1 MDNET
6 NEMNFHEMA
15 LEDLEKLKEYLLDS
29 RNIEELS
36 TDRGDLN
43 NRILLIDKAIV
54 NKKQQQL
61 NGYYFADLKLI
72 KSKNTPHITVKNRSN
87 NNFRTLQAF
96 KNKVNDEGILQDLK
110 KKEYYV
116 KPSRA
121 KRLKSENA
129 EKQRTKDLNKDIKN
143 ALKKQNDLFF

>member
-1 MDNET
+1 M
-6 NEMNFHEMA
+6 
-15 LEDLEKLKEYLLDS
+15 S
-29 RNIEELS
+29 
-36 TDRGDLN
+36 
-43 NRILLIDKAIV
+43 
-54 NKKQQQL
+54 
-61 NGYYFADLKLI
+61 
-72 KSKNTPHITVKNRSN
+72 KSIPHITVKNRSN
-87 NNFRTLQAF
+87 NNFRTLQSF

-143 ALKKQNDLFF
+143 ALKKQNDLFS

>member
-1 MDNET
+1 M
-6 NEMNFHEMA
+6 
-15 LEDLEKLKEYLLDS
+15 S
-29 RNIEELS
+29 
-36 TDRGDLN
+36 
-43 NRILLIDKAIV
+43 
-54 NKKQQQL
+54 
-61 NGYYFADLKLI
+61 
-72 KSKNTPHITVKNRSN
+72 KSTPHITIKNRNN
-87 NNFRTLQAF
+87 NNFKTLQAF

-110 KKEYYV
+110 KKEYFV

>member
-1 MDNET
+1 M
-6 NEMNFHEMA
+6 
-15 LEDLEKLKEYLLDS
+15 S
-29 RNIEELS
+29 
-36 TDRGDLN
+36 
-43 NRILLIDKAIV
+43 
-54 NKKQQQL
+54 
-61 NGYYFADLKLI
+61 
-72 KSKNTPHITVKNRSN
+72 KSTPHITIKNRNN

-110 KKEYYV
+110 KKEYFV

-143 ALKKQNDLFF
+143 ALKKQNDLLS

>member
-1 MDNET
+1 M
-6 NEMNFHEMA
+6 
-15 LEDLEKLKEYLLDS
+15 
-29 RNIEELS
+29 
-36 TDRGDLN
+36 
-43 NRILLIDKAIV
+43 
-54 NKKQQQL
+54 
-61 NGYYFADLKLI
+61 
-72 KSKNTPHITVKNRSN
+72 SKNTPHITVKNRSN
-87 NNFRTLQAF
+87 NNFRTLQSF

-121 KRLKSENA
+121 KRFKSENA

>member
-1 MDNET
+1 MI
-6 NEMNFHEMA
+6 M
-15 LEDLEKLKEYLLDS
+15 S
-29 RNIEELS
+29 
-36 TDRGDLN
+36 
-43 NRILLIDKAIV
+43 
-54 NKKQQQL
+54 
-61 NGYYFADLKLI
+61 
-72 KSKNTPHITVKNRSN
+72 KSTPHITIKNRNN
-87 NNFRTLQAF
+87 NNFKTFQAF

-143 ALKKQNDLFF
+143 ALKKQNDLFS

>member
-1 MDNET
+1 M
-6 NEMNFHEMA
+6 
-15 LEDLEKLKEYLLDS
+15 S
-29 RNIEELS
+29 
-36 TDRGDLN
+36 
-43 NRILLIDKAIV
+43 
-54 NKKQQQL
+54 
-61 NGYYFADLKLI
+61 
-72 KSKNTPHITVKNRSN
+72 KSTPHITVTNRSN
-87 NNFRTLQAF
+87 NNFRTLQTF

-143 ALKKQNDLFF
+143 ALKKQNDLFS

>member
-1 MDNET
+1 M
-6 NEMNFHEMA
+6 
-15 LEDLEKLKEYLLDS
+15 S
-29 RNIEELS
+29 
-36 TDRGDLN
+36 
-43 NRILLIDKAIV
+43 
-54 NKKQQQL
+54 
-61 NGYYFADLKLI
+61 
-72 KSKNTPHITVKNRSN
+72 KSTPHITVTNRSN
-87 NNFRTLQAF
+87 NNFRTLQSF

>member
-1 MDNET
+1 M
-6 NEMNFHEMA
+6 
-15 LEDLEKLKEYLLDS
+15 S
-29 RNIEELS
+29 
-36 TDRGDLN
+36 
-43 NRILLIDKAIV
+43 
-54 NKKQQQL
+54 
-61 NGYYFADLKLI
+61 
-72 KSKNTPHITVKNRSN
+72 KSTPHITVTNRSN
-87 NNFRTLQAF
+87 NNFRTLQSF

-110 KKEYYV
+110 KKEYFV

>member
-1 MDNET
+1 MI
-6 NEMNFHEMA
+6 M
-15 LEDLEKLKEYLLDS
+15 
-29 RNIEELS
+29 
-36 TDRGDLN
+36 
-43 NRILLIDKAIV
+43 
-54 NKKQQQL
+54 
-61 NGYYFADLKLI
+61 
-72 KSKNTPHITVKNRSN
+72 SKNTPHITIKNRSN
-87 NNFRTLQAF
+87 NNFKTLQAF

-110 KKEYYV
+110 KKEYFV

>member
-1 MDNET
+1 M
-6 NEMNFHEMA
+6 
-15 LEDLEKLKEYLLDS
+15 
-29 RNIEELS
+29 
-36 TDRGDLN
+36 
-43 NRILLIDKAIV
+43 
-54 NKKQQQL
+54 
-61 NGYYFADLKLI
+61 
-72 KSKNTPHITVKNRSN
+72 SKNIPHITVTNRSN
-87 NNFRTLQAF
+87 NNFRTLQSF

-110 KKEYYV
+110 KKEYFV

>member
-1 MDNET
+1 MI
-6 NEMNFHEMA
+6 M
-15 LEDLEKLKEYLLDS
+15 
-29 RNIEELS
+29 
-36 TDRGDLN
+36 
-43 NRILLIDKAIV
+43 
-54 NKKQQQL
+54 
-61 NGYYFADLKLI
+61 
-72 KSKNTPHITVKNRSN
+72 SKNTPHITIKNRNN
-87 NNFRTLQAF
+87 NNFKTFQAF

-143 ALKKQNDLFF
+143 ALKKQNDLFS

>member
-1 MDNET
+1 M
-6 NEMNFHEMA
+6 
-15 LEDLEKLKEYLLDS
+15 
-29 RNIEELS
+29 
-36 TDRGDLN
+36 
-43 NRILLIDKAIV
+43 
-54 NKKQQQL
+54 
-61 NGYYFADLKLI
+61 
-72 KSKNTPHITVKNRSN
+72 SKNTPHITVKNRSN
-87 NNFRTLQAF
+87 NNFRTLQSF

>member
-1 MDNET
+1 M
-6 NEMNFHEMA
+6 
-15 LEDLEKLKEYLLDS
+15 S
-29 RNIEELS
+29 
-36 TDRGDLN
+36 
-43 NRILLIDKAIV
+43 
-54 NKKQQQL
+54 
-61 NGYYFADLKLI
+61 
-72 KSKNTPHITVKNRSN
+72 KSTPHITIKNRNN

-110 KKEYYV
+110 KKEYFV

-143 ALKKQNDLFF
+143 ALKKQNDLFS

>member
-1 MDNET
+1 M
-6 NEMNFHEMA
+6 
-15 LEDLEKLKEYLLDS
+15 S
-29 RNIEELS
+29 
-36 TDRGDLN
+36 
-43 NRILLIDKAIV
+43 
-54 NKKQQQL
+54 
-61 NGYYFADLKLI
+61 
-72 KSKNTPHITVKNRSN
+72 KSIPHITVTNRSN
-87 NNFRTLQAF
+87 NNFRTLQSF

>member
-1 MDNET
+1 M
-6 NEMNFHEMA
+6 
-15 LEDLEKLKEYLLDS
+15 
-29 RNIEELS
+29 
-36 TDRGDLN
+36 
-43 NRILLIDKAIV
+43 
-54 NKKQQQL
+54 
-61 NGYYFADLKLI
+61 
-72 KSKNTPHITVKNRSN
+72 SKNTPHITVKNRSN

-143 ALKKQNDLFF
+143 ALKKCPKKNA

>member
-1 MDNET
+1 M
-6 NEMNFHEMA
+6 
-15 LEDLEKLKEYLLDS
+15 S
-29 RNIEELS
+29 
-36 TDRGDLN
+36 
-43 NRILLIDKAIV
+43 
-54 NKKQQQL
+54 
-61 NGYYFADLKLI
+61 
-72 KSKNTPHITVKNRSN
+72 KSIPHITVKNRSN
-87 NNFRTLQAF
+87 NNFRTLQSF

>member
-1 MDNET
+1 MT
-6 NEMNFHEMA
+6 
-15 LEDLEKLKEYLLDS
+15 
-29 RNIEELS
+29 
-36 TDRGDLN
+36 
-43 NRILLIDKAIV
+43 
-54 NKKQQQL
+54 
-61 NGYYFADLKLI
+61 
-72 KSKNTPHITVKNRSN
+72 KSTPHITIKNRNN

-110 KKEYYV
+110 KKEYFV

-143 ALKKQNDLFF
+143 ALKKQNDLFS

>member
-1 MDNET
+1 M
-6 NEMNFHEMA
+6 
-15 LEDLEKLKEYLLDS
+15 
-29 RNIEELS
+29 
-36 TDRGDLN
+36 
-43 NRILLIDKAIV
+43 
-54 NKKQQQL
+54 
-61 NGYYFADLKLI
+61 
-72 KSKNTPHITVKNRSN
+72 SKNTPHITVKNRSN
-87 NNFRTLQAF
+87 NNFRTLQSF

-143 ALKKQNDLFF
+143 ALKKQNDLFS

>member
-1 MDNET
+1 MI
-6 NEMNFHEMA
+6 M
-15 LEDLEKLKEYLLDS
+15 S
-29 RNIEELS
+29 
-36 TDRGDLN
+36 
-43 NRILLIDKAIV
+43 
-54 NKKQQQL
+54 
-61 NGYYFADLKLI
+61 
-72 KSKNTPHITVKNRSN
+72 KSIPHITVKNRNN

>member
-1 MDNET
+1 M
-6 NEMNFHEMA
+6 
-15 LEDLEKLKEYLLDS
+15 S
-29 RNIEELS
+29 
-36 TDRGDLN
+36 
-43 NRILLIDKAIV
+43 
-54 NKKQQQL
+54 
-61 NGYYFADLKLI
+61 
-72 KSKNTPHITVKNRSN
+72 KSTPHITIKNRN
-87 NNFRTLQAF
+87 NNNYRTLQAF

-110 KKEYYV
+110 KKEYFV

>member
-1 MDNET
+1 M
-6 NEMNFHEMA
+6 
-15 LEDLEKLKEYLLDS
+15 
-29 RNIEELS
+29 
-36 TDRGDLN
+36 
-43 NRILLIDKAIV
+43 
-54 NKKQQQL
+54 
-61 NGYYFADLKLI
+61 
-72 KSKNTPHITVKNRSN
+72 SKNTPHITVKNRSN